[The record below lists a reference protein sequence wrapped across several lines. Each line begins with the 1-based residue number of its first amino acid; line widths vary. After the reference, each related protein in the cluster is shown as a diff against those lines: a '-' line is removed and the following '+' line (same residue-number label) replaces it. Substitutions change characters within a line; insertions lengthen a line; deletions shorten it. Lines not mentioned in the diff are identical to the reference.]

1 MTTDTPTPLLPT
13 TSRELSDA
21 ELEAVTAGKMR
32 GVAATESSAG
42 YNPYTGGAQR
52 TTTSS
57 YQRFRGFR
65 PGLG

>member
-1 MTTDTPTPLLPT
+1 MTTDTLAPIPPT
-13 TSRELSDA
+13 TTRELSDA
-21 ELEAVTAGKMR
+21 ELEAVAAGKMR
-32 GVAATESSAG
+32 GVAETESSAG